1 MFRVVLDMPL
11 RCCSTFIFH
20 FNQAFTKPRP
30 ELLVK
35 MVSITV
41 TFLISFQFFLHK
53 SYSEN
58 TSGRT
63 IILDFN
69 VPEKMARLV
78 DFQCRRHVFVLES
91 RC

>member
-30 ELLVK
+30 AVLVK

-41 TFLISFQFFLHK
+41 TFLISFQFFLHE

-78 DFQCRRHVFVLES
+78 DFQCRRHVFV
-91 RC
+91 